1 MRRRKTNCAQ
11 KRYGAEGERV
21 AYVLSNQSH
30 SSQQHMCMC
39 LSLHMCLHFHMFV
52 SKLLYRILVLIVK
65 NEEEEKE
72 LCTEEGRGV
81 VQRERGWH
89 TY

>member
-1 MRRRKTNCAQ
+1 VHRRG
-11 KRYGAEGERV
+11 KRCGAEGERV

-52 SKLLYRILVLIVK
+52 SKLLNRIVVLIEKMHV
-65 NEEEEKE
+65 EVGKE
-72 LCTEEGRGV
+72 LCTK
-81 VQRERGWH
+81 
-89 TY
+89 